1 MSTPQN
7 SSGFTLPVILL
18 ISVGLMIVGLS
29 LLQSTSSI
37 RNSLD
42 NQYHQRLAQEAA
54 EAGAVYANYCLSV
67 NSLDQTWGPSQ
78 SQPNLAP
85 NTDCNGNT
93 LAYAPLYL
101 TQNGTSRSSFSVGDL
116 DSTRTD
122 GAIVIPATGIYQ
134 QTRGQTSN
142 IADSLNTTRKRVV
155 RWKEYKASVSASG
168 TYKTCAIVTNELYC
182 WGINS
187 NRNFDGSSLGED
199 FSGQL
204 GDGTTTNSLIPVK
217 VVQDTGLLK
226 DKVVDDVMS
235 EQYHNCALAQ
245 GKVYCWGR
253 NQYGQLGN
261 GTTTDSSV
269 PVEVGGALTGKTVT
283 VIGGSTDV
291 SCAIADSKIYCWGR
305 NDKGQLGVGDNT
317 NRATPTLISTTN
329 IGTLYNPTMLSTSGS
344 RAKSMC
350 AVINSKAFCWGANEI
365 GQLGDNS
372 TTNRNVPVAVKANAS
387 SDALYG
393 KTIKAISQDGY
404 YNGTP
409 YPHACVVASDNKAY
423 CWGANSSGQLGNNST
438 TNSSVP
444 VAVKANASSDALY
457 GKSVQD
463 IVVGVMHTC
472 VLANSKVYCWGENG
486 NGQVGDGT
494 YTDRRVPVA
503 VKANAVGDAL
513 YGRAVTAIGGGS
525 NRGCAVA
532 DLTNYCWGKNSEG
545 QLGDG
550 TQTNRNVPTKSIFL
564 SPKAPAFVF

>member
-1 MSTPQN
+1 MSSPQGTG
-7 SSGFTLPVILL
+7 GFTLPVILL
-18 ISVGLMIVGLS
+18 ISVGLMIIGLS

-54 EAGAVYANYCLSV
+54 EAGAIYANYCLSV
-67 NSLDQTWGPSQ
+67 NSLDQTWGSAE

-85 NTDCNGNT
+85 NTDCNGDA
-93 LAYAPLYL
+93 LSYAPPYL
-101 TQNGTSRSSFSVGDL
+101 VQNGTLRSSFSVGDL

-122 GAIVIPATGIYQ
+122 GAIVIPATGTYQ

-142 IADSLNTTRKRVV
+142 IADSLDTTRKRVV

-187 NRNFDGSSLGED
+187 DKNFDGTSLAGED

-217 VVQDTGLLK
+217 VVQDAGLLK
-226 DKVVDDVMS
+226 DKVVDDVVS
-235 EQYHNCALAQ
+235 EQFHNCALAQ

-261 GTTTDSSV
+261 GTTTDSTV
-269 PVEVGGALTGKTVT
+269 PVQVGGALASKTVT
-283 VIGGSTDV
+283 AIGGASDV
-291 SCAIADSKIYCWGR
+291 GCAIADSQIYCWGR
-305 NDKGQLGVGDNT
+305 NERGQLGDGTTT
-317 NRATPTLISTTN
+317 NRNTPTLISTLN
-329 IGTLYNPTMLSTSGS
+329 IGSPYTPTLLSTSGS

-350 AVINSKAFCWGANEI
+350 AVIDGKAYCWGANEV

-372 TTNRNVPVAVKANAS
+372 TTQRNVPTKVYDSGVLS
-387 SDALYG
+387 G
-393 KTIKAISQDGY
+393 KTILAISQDGY
-404 YNGTP
+404 YNGQGGA

-423 CWGANSSGQLGNNST
+423 CWGANSSGQLGDNST
-438 TNSSVP
+438 TNRRTP
-444 VAVKANASSDALY
+444 VAVRANSGDALY

-463 IVVGVMHTC
+463 IVVGLQHTC
-472 VLANSKVYCWGENG
+472 ALANSKVYCWGENSIG
-486 NGQVGDGT
+486 MVGDNT
-494 YTDRRVPVA
+494 STDRSVPRA
-503 VKANAVGDAL
+503 VYATSGSAL
-513 YGRAVTAIGGGS
+513 YNKTITAIGGGS

-532 DLTNYCWGKNSEG
+532 DLTVYCWGKNSQG

-550 TQTNRNVPTKSIFL
+550 TQSDRYQPTKSIFL